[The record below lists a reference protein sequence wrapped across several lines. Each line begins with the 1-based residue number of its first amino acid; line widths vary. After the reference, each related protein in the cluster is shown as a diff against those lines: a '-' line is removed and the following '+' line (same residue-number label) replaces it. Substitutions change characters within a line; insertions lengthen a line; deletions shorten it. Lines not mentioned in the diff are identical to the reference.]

1 MLPNGRGTWKVR
13 PMPSRH
19 RSGARIRVTG
29 VPANLISPADGS
41 SVPEISP
48 NTLVL
53 PAPLGPTIPST
64 PPAPTG
70 RDRRSA
76 TTTLPKLL
84 LTASSSSNG
93 GAAESGIRRR
103 QVGGDLHILVQ
114 RVVHHLHLER
124 ERAGALLPLHADRL
138 DD

>member
-13 PMPSRH
+13 PMPRRH

-53 PAPLGPTIPST
+53 PAPFGPTMPST
-64 PPAPTG
+64 SPAPTVS
-70 RDRRSA
+70 DSRSA

-93 GAAESGIRRR
+93 GAAASGIRGM
-103 QVGGDLHILVQ
+103 QVGGDLHILVH
-114 RVVHHLHLER
+114 RIVHHLHLER
-124 ERAGALLPLHADRL
+124 ELAGALLPLHAERR
-138 DD
+138 